1 MSAVSAAFYAER
13 YFRLREAALPYGVIF
28 AQENISR
35 CKSGILPFL
44 KELTE
49 LLKDDISFVFDIKQA
64 LRSGYS
70 PMEVLNVMGK
80 QVVHVHAN
88 DHTPKQ
94 DCLLPGEG
102 NYDYRGMFDFFSE
115 NEILPS
121 VVIEVYRNN
130 FKCENQLVKSLNF
143 LNLIYSK

>member
-1 MSAVSAAFYAER
+1 MSMGSASFYAER
-13 YFRLREAALPYGVIF
+13 YFRLREAARPYGVIF

-35 CKSGILPFL
+35 CKSGMLPFL

-70 PMEVLNVMGK
+70 PLVVLIVMGK
-80 QVVHVHAN
+80 RVVHVHAN
-88 DHTPKQ
+88 DHTPEQ

-102 NYDYRGMFDFFSE
+102 SFDYRGMFDFFAE
-115 NEILPS
+115 NKIMPS

-143 LNLIYSK
+143 LNSIYL